1 MAKMKASVKNG
12 MHGRKIK
19 RSPADQAVQLLIYLF
34 IASFALITLLPFLYV
49 IAGSFATEKEL
60 TERAFFI
67 IPHTI
72 SLNAY
77 KYIFANGETIRGL
90 LNSVFVTVVGVA
102 INMFL
107 SCTLAYPLSRNY
119 FKGRNF
125 FINMVIV
132 TMLFTG
138 GMVPTYILVANVLNL
153 RDSFWA
159 LWLPGAINPFN
170 MIIIKNYFQGLPM
183 ELEES
188 ARLDG
193 CNDLQIF
200 MKIILPLSKPVLA
213 SVSLFYA
220 VTHWN
225 SYFNAMMYISDSKKE
240 VIQIVLRRIIFM
252 TSSVATQS
260 GMDFGA
266 FGTPPE
272 QSVKMATTVVATIP
286 ILIIYPFIQKY
297 FTKGVMVGA
306 VKG

>member
-1 MAKMKASVKNG
+1 M
-12 MHGRKIK
+12 
-19 RSPADQAVQLLIYLF
+19 LIYLF

-153 RDSFWA
+153 RDSFWGIMA
-159 LWLPGAINPFN
+159 AGSN
-170 MIIIKNYFQGLPM
+170 
-183 ELEES
+183 
-188 ARLDG
+188 
-193 CNDLQIF
+193 
-200 MKIILPLSKPVLA
+200 
-213 SVSLFYA
+213 
-220 VTHWN
+220 
-225 SYFNAMMYISDSKKE
+225 
-240 VIQIVLRRIIFM
+240 
-252 TSSVATQS
+252 
-260 GMDFGA
+260 
-266 FGTPPE
+266 
-272 QSVKMATTVVATIP
+272 QSV
-286 ILIIYPFIQKY
+286 
-297 FTKGVMVGA
+297 
-306 VKG
+306 